1 MTSKDCLFCRIA
13 GHEIK
18 ARFVHETDELAAF
31 YDVNPQAPTHIVL
44 IPKKHIVRLSE
55 AGQEDVPLLGRL
67 QHAAREIAEKLGVA
81 ENFRLV
87 CNNGPK
93 AGQSVDHLH
102 YHLLSG
108 RKMNWPP
115 G

>member
-1 MTSKDCLFCRIA
+1 MADCIFCKIA
-13 GHEIK
+13 GHEIDSK
-18 ARFVHETDELAAF
+18 LVHETDELAAF
-31 YDVNPQAPTHIVL
+31 HDLNPQAPVHIV
-44 IPKKHIVRLSE
+44 IVPKKHIVRLSE
-55 AGQEDVPLLGRL
+55 VAAEDILLLGKL
-67 QHAAREIAEKLGVA
+67 QYAAREIAEKLGVA

-87 CNNGPK
+87 ANNGRK

-102 YHLLSG
+102 YHLLAG